1 MFSLDVLALTVSF
14 LQSTMTH
21 QSICTFIV
29 TGKVGT
35 IVARDPGERQSK
47 SESRCLPECTK
58 DSKQIFQGIFLSF
71 FYLSWMLYHQ
81 NDVTLL
87 NEEAQQGWAG
97 PLELVLH
104 LPFAVRSR

>member
-21 QSICTFIV
+21 HSICTFII

-35 IVARDPGERQSK
+35 IITRDSGERQSK

-58 DSKQIFQGIFLSF
+58 DLKQIFQDILF